1 MRVSADHARERP
13 GDTPVSRVTRASIDY
28 RSGMT
33 TLLRL
38 LPCVLSLGCLVGL
51 LASTHVEAAER
62 VILEPLVHLRNVEP
76 REWSSFPEQ
85 AESRHWEAT
94 FTSSDSFRPQTL
106 RVRHRDVK
114 QLWRVYLNDQEMGQL
129 PRDENSMVTFYAL
142 PGDKLRDGDNTLRIA
157 STDKAPDDVWIG
169 DVRLIDTLRAE
180 VLAQATIE
188 VQVDEA
194 GRGATPCRLTLVDD
208 HGSLMTTGATSNDH
222 LAVRSGVLYCSTGRA
237 RFTVPAGKY
246 TLYAGRGFE
255 YSLAQAPLQLAAGDT
270 ARPTLTITRE
280 VPTDGWVSCDP
291 HVHTFTYSR
300 HGDATIEERMITIA
314 GEGIELPVAT
324 DHNLQ
329 IDFEPFARQLNVRRF
344 FTPLVGNEVTTK
356 VGHFNVF
363 PLDPSAS
370 VIDHKGLDW
379 QAVVTALQ
387 AAPADKIVILNHA
400 RDVHNAF
407 RPFDPR
413 RHVSFVGE
421 DLEGWQLPANA
432 MEVVNSGTTNQD
444 PLLLY
449 HDWLG
454 LLNRGLSITPCG
466 TSDSHD
472 VARHFVGQGRTYIRV
487 DDRDVSNIDR
497 AAACRSF
504 REGRVMAGLGLM
516 CRATINEQFGS
527 GDLAKHADAYRL
539 NIDVLGPSWVSCDR
553 VRIYINGVLN
563 EEISVSRSHRRSDQP
578 IGVRWRGE
586 RLLPK
591 LAHDAHVVVIAT
603 GKGVDGLFWPVAKSY
618 QPVSPEWKSY
628 VVGCCGAIRMD
639 GDGDGAYRSPYA
651 YAQQL
656 VESAGGDVAKLFDS
670 LAKYDEAVA
679 AEAASILLSEQ
690 KIDFATLS
698 QAATRGTEPV
708 KRGVFRYLQARK
720 DAASANP

>member
-1 MRVSADHARERP
+1 MN
-13 GDTPVSRVTRASIDY
+13 
-28 RSGMT
+28 

-38 LPCVLSLGCLVGL
+38 STWVVSLFCLTGL
-51 LASTHVEAAER
+51 FASTSVEGAER
-62 VILEPLVHLRNVEP
+62 VILAPLVHLRNVEP
-76 REWSSFPEQ
+76 REWSSFSEH

-114 QLWRVYLNDQEMGQL
+114 QLWRVYLNNQEIGQL

-142 PGDKLRDGDNTLRIA
+142 PSDKLRAGDNTLRIA
-157 STDKAPDDVWIG
+157 STDKTADDVWIG
-169 DVRLIDTLRAE
+169 DVRLIDEPRSAA
-180 VLAQATIE
+180 LAQATIE

-194 GRGATPCRLTLVDD
+194 GRGASPCRLTLVDE
-208 HGSLMTTGATSNDH
+208 HGSLMTTGAVSNDH
-222 LAVRSGVLYCSTGRA
+222 LAVRPGVIYCSTGRA
-237 RFTVPAGKY
+237 RLTVPAGKY

-270 ARPTLTITRE
+270 ARPALTITRE

-300 HGDATIEERMITIA
+300 HGDASIEERMITIA

-324 DHNLQ
+324 DHNLH
-329 IDFEPFARQLNVRRF
+329 IDFEPFARQLKVRQF

-363 PLDPSAS
+363 PLDPATS

-379 QAVVTALQ
+379 QAVATAID
-387 AAPADKIVILNHA
+387 AAPVGRIVILNHA
-400 RDVHNAF
+400 RDVHNTF

-444 PLLLY
+444 PLLLF

-472 VARHFVGQGRTYIRV
+472 VARHFVGQGRTYVRV

-497 AAACRSF
+497 AAACHSF

-527 GDLAKHADAYRL
+527 GDLAPRADAYRL
-539 NIDVLGPSWVSCDR
+539 NIDVLGPSWVTCDR

-563 EEISVSRSHRRSDQP
+563 EEINISQSQRRSDQP

-603 GKGVDGLFWPVAKSY
+603 GPGVDGLFWPVAKSY
-618 QPVSPEWKSY
+618 QPVSPEWTSY
-628 VVGCCGAIRMD
+628 VVGCSGAIRVNADDD
-639 GDGDGAYRSPYA
+639 GVYRSPYA
-651 YAQQL
+651 TAQQL
-656 VESAGGDVAKLFDS
+656 MERAQGDVAKLIEF
-670 LAKYDEAVA
+670 LANFDEAVA
-679 AEAASILLSEQ
+679 AEAASILLSE
-690 KIDFATLS
+690 KKVDFATLS
-698 QAATRGTEPV
+698 QAATRGAEPV

-720 DAASANP
+720 DAATSAKP